1 VETTIATEN
10 GTVRGYLTIPQP
22 EVSGPAPWPGVV
34 VVHDA
39 AGVSDDTRLIADR
52 FATAGYLAV
61 APNLYSRGGVARCV
75 RAVFQQLMAG
85 TGQAHDDLDAARRHL
100 AHRSD
105 CTGKVGV
112 VGFCMGGGFALL
124 AATRDFDAS
133 APYYGEVPADVSVL
147 DGACPIVASYGARD
161 RLPNMKGSAG
171 RLQLALTEFGV
182 PHDVKEYPGAGH
194 SFANRLAT
202 GPLNALLKVTGLHYD
217 HEASEDA
224 WRRVLS
230 FFAKHL
236 R

>member
-1 VETTIATEN
+1 METTIATQDGN
-10 GTVRGYLTIPQP
+10 ITGYLAVPLP

-34 VVHDA
+34 LVHDA
-39 AGVSDDTRLIADR
+39 GGLTNDIRAVAER

-61 APNLYSRGGVARCV
+61 VPNLYSRGGFARCV
-75 RAVFQQLMAG
+75 RVVFQQLIAG
-85 TGQAHDDLDAARRHL
+85 SGQAHDDLDAARGHL

-133 APYYGEVPADVSVL
+133 APYYGEVPDDPAIL
-147 DGACPIVASYGARD
+147 AGACPIVASFGGRD
-161 RLPNMKGSAG
+161 RLPNMRGAAA
-171 RLQLALTEFGV
+171 RLSTALTSYGV
-182 PHDVKEYPGAGH
+182 PHDVKEYPNAGH
-194 SFANRLAT
+194 SFANRIAT
-202 GPLNALLKVTGLHYD
+202 GPLNTLLRVTGLHYD

-224 WRRVLS
+224 WRRVMR
-230 FFAKHL
+230 FFAAHL